1 MEMKKL
7 DIPKRLSHVDLT
19 DVHID
24 WRHVS
29 HNVNIYVYCQENS
42 TTSGIDTLWTEY
54 GKHHQYMTRK
64 FSFQGN
70 AI

>member
-24 WRHVS
+24 
-29 HNVNIYVYCQENS
+29 
-42 TTSGIDTLWTEY
+42 
-54 GKHHQYMTRK
+54 
-64 FSFQGN
+64 
-70 AI
+70 